1 MTASE
6 KVWQDRDPDGRGI
19 WWSDEENQFVCE
31 ATLLSALPI
40 ELLEKYPTND
50 STYWNMFYVNVHLAL
65 SKYRQK
71 AYCKDIIFKLG
82 KNPKITMN
90 TLKGL
95 PRIIHPSF
103 PEVVD
108 DIIPEQYIF
117 SPSSVGFCLGIDVYH
132 QHEATRHIVESTIA
146 NKEDGSWTHYSPF
159 ELQLINPDTVK
170 VTRLKLMRR
179 ILHQMLILGNHAEG
193 FGSCFCSHEQ
203 ILAHVSS
210 GLYDDLISKGI
221 AIEDP
226 HFVP

>member
-6 KVWQDRDPDGRGI
+6 QVWQDRDPDGRGI

-31 ATLLSALPI
+31 ATLLSALPFD
-40 ELLEKYPTND
+40 LLQDHPTND
-50 STYWNMFYVNVHLAL
+50 ATYWNMIYTNIHLAL
-65 SKYRQK
+65 SDRRQK

-82 KNPKITMN
+82 DKPKIMMSTM
-90 TLKGL
+90 KGL
-95 PRIIHPSF
+95 PHILHPSF
-103 PEVVD
+103 PKEVE

-117 SPSSVGFCLGIDVYH
+117 SPSAMGFCLGIDVYH

-146 NKEDGSWTHYSPF
+146 NSMNGFWTHYSPF

-193 FGSCFCSHEQ
+193 FGSCFMSHEQ

-210 GLYDDLISKGI
+210 ELYDNLISQRI
-221 AIEDP
+221 PIEDP